1 MGSSEFDFKPLLNA
15 FKFGFTD
22 KFGLANAIFKD
33 TAPKNLNGENLGKFG
48 EFNLAFHVGDEFEN
62 VLKNRFKLANL
73 LGLELRNLIFMN
85 QIHSDKI
92 CVVDEKFMAEFG
104 AKFDKFFEF
113 GEFKSENLQ
122 SEFVKI
128 FPECDAMITNLKGV
142 CLCVMVADCS
152 PVLLFDEMN
161 GVVGVAHAGRN
172 GVMQKIV
179 TKTALKMNEIYG
191 SKICDLSVIVG
202 ANIKG
207 ECYEVGEEMDL
218 GEFNAFKNGDKFDM
232 NLALK
237 AEFSEL
243 GIKKFT
249 FSDECSHCENHLYS
263 YRRDGVTGRFCGFA
277 VTV

>member
-1 MGSSEFDFKPLLNA
+1 MGSGKFDFKPLLNA

-48 EFNLAFHVGDEFEN
+48 NFNLAFHVGDEFEN

-73 LGLELRNLIFMN
+73 LGLPLRNLIFMN

-92 CVVDEKFMAEFG
+92 CVVDEKFMAEFV

-113 GEFKSENLQ
+113 GKFKSENLQ

-128 FPECDAMITNLKGV
+128 FPECDAMITNLKGI

-152 PVLLFDEMN
+152 PVLLLDEIN
-161 GVVGVAHAGRN
+161 GAVGVAHAGRN

-179 TKTALKMNEIYG
+179 TKTALKMSECY
-191 SKICDLSVIVG
+191 STKICDLSVIVG

-207 ECYEVGEEMDL
+207 SCYEVGDLDL
-218 GEFNAFKNGDKFDM
+218 GEFNAFKRGNKFDM
-232 NLALK
+232 DLALK
-237 AEFSEL
+237 SEFSEL
-243 GIKKFT
+243 GIKKFI

-263 YRRDGVTGRFCGFA
+263 YRRDGVTGRFCGFV